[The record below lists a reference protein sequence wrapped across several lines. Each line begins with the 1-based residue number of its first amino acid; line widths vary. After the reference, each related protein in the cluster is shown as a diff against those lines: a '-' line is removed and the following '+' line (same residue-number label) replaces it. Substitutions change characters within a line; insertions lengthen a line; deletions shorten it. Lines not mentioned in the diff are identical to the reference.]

1 MIDATEREDLK
12 NKLEFLIG
20 EIENKHSIS
29 SSPSSSQSS
38 EQEKKRGKFEIDFAE
53 WQDEGSPSAKSEL
66 DIYCG
71 LKAPSNT
78 KELNIW
84 WKNHQLQLKNLSKL
98 AKQILCIPASSASCE
113 RNFSAAGYLINERRT
128 RLDPAIIDASLFLH
142 NNLYNFTEL
151 YIIIT
156 F

>member
-20 EIENKHSIS
+20 EIENKHSLS

-66 DIYCG
+66 DI
-71 LKAPSNT
+71 
-78 KELNIW
+78 
-84 WKNHQLQLKNLSKL
+84 
-98 AKQILCIPASSASCE
+98 
-113 RNFSAAGYLINERRT
+113 
-128 RLDPAIIDASLFLH
+128 
-142 NNLYNFTEL
+142 
-151 YIIIT
+151 
-156 F
+156 